1 MSVAIRFENVS
12 KRYKLGVRGGGS
24 LREAASDLFR
34 RMLGRRENPADDS
47 KYIWALKDVSFEV
60 EEGEALGIIG
70 PNGAGKTTILKLL
83 SGITKPTRGRIWLK
97 GRVSSLI
104 ELGAGFHQDLTG
116 RENIYLNGTILGLKK
131 KEIDEKFR
139 SIVEFSELEKFI
151 DTPIKRYSSG
161 MYVRLGFAVA
171 VHVDPEILL
180 VDEVLA
186 VGDMAFQ
193 RKCLDRMREM
203 LKKEST
209 TVVFVSHNLSAV
221 QGLCDRV
228 IWLDKGSIVE
238 EGEPKRVIS
247 KYIERMSV
255 SSTNPEENFR
265 DDRIRWGSGGVRITK
280 VRLLDGEGN
289 EKDTFKM
296 GEKMIIEVS
305 YHAEKQI
312 PKPTLGFGIDAD
324 GMRISTIHT
333 QMSDSS
339 PEFIVGEG
347 SYRCIIPNLLL
358 LPGSY
363 TITAAI
369 YDDQNIVAYDRWGNA
384 VSFTVAQRD
393 TDLTAVPVSRTQGFV
408 FLPVM
413 WEY

>member
-34 RMLGRRENPADDS
+34 RMLGRKGDNPADDS

-116 RENIYLNGTILGLKK
+116 RENIYLNGTILGLKR

-193 RKCLDRMREM
+193 RKCLNRMREM
-203 LKKEST
+203 LRKEST

-247 KYIERMSV
+247 KYIERMST

-280 VRLLDGEGN
+280 VRLL
-289 EKDTFKM
+289 
-296 GEKMIIEVS
+296 
-305 YHAEKQI
+305 
-312 PKPTLGFGIDAD
+312 
-324 GMRISTIHT
+324 
-333 QMSDSS
+333 
-339 PEFIVGEG
+339 
-347 SYRCIIPNLLL
+347 
-358 LPGSY
+358 
-363 TITAAI
+363 
-369 YDDQNIVAYDRWGNA
+369 
-384 VSFTVAQRD
+384 
-393 TDLTAVPVSRTQGFV
+393 
-408 FLPVM
+408 
-413 WEY
+413 